1 MNALQEQKNMDF
13 YEIKGMVLS
22 GRDKATKYLE
32 SLPENIIDSGG
43 IAIYPG
49 SLNLVLERPVTFDS
63 SKALVFDSGKRMLW
77 PVSFLETEAWAC
89 RWVGARVHVLE
100 IVSKI
105 NLRREHGLS
114 DGDKVS
120 VITGSQNIM
129 GTPFVAK
136 MVNFVCWGGRKH
148 WYYSKEW
155 YNRIIERGKIKRIE
169 AALGGVQK

>member
-1 MNALQEQKNMDF
+1 MNALQEKKMDF

-22 GRDKATKYLE
+22 GRGKATKHLE
-32 SLPENIIDSGG
+32 RLPENVMDSGVS
-43 IAIYPG
+43 AIYPG

-63 SKALVFDSGKRMLW
+63 SKALVFDFGNRMLW
-77 PVSFLETEAWAC
+77 PVSFLETEAWAY

-120 VITGSQNIM
+120 VIVGSHNIM

-136 MVNFVCWGGRKH
+136 ICNFVCWGGRKH
-148 WYYSKEW
+148 WYYSQEW
-155 YNRIIERGKIKRIE
+155 YNRIIERGMIKKIE
-169 AALGGVQK
+169 AAVGGVQK